1 MRDLRRPA
9 SLPFPPLS
17 RLSEAPF
24 SRMNRPQGPL
34 PCSATA
40 LYLTPRCHPPAL
52 LTLPSTSRQDANL
65 PTRCSSG
72 ATKQLVPKQTT
83 VWVRPLKT
91 VSLFNV
97 RVKGVPCEARK
108 LYSNEKKQKEGIR
121 GRISM
126 VEQKTKS
133 CHSSVPPLTSVTF
146 PSVPTTLTPLHCSVD
161 RLKSSVSVLSP
172 CWCAEG

>member
-52 LTLPSTSRQDANL
+52 LTLPSTSRQGVNF
-65 PTRCSSG
+65 PTRWSKG
-72 ATKQLVPKQTT
+72 WATKQLVPQQTT

-91 VSLFNV
+91 VSPLNV
-97 RVKGVPCEARK
+97 RVKGVPCKARK
-108 LYSNEKKQKEGIR
+108 LSSNEKKQKGGIR
-121 GRISM
+121 GRISRL
-126 VEQKTKS
+126 EQKTKS
-133 CHSSVPPLTSVTF
+133 CDSSVPPLTSVTF

-172 CWCAEG
+172 CC

>member
-52 LTLPSTSRQDANL
+52 LTLPSTSSRGVNS
-65 PTRCSSG
+65 PTRCSSNK
-72 ATKQLVPKQTT
+72 TVPQQTT
-83 VWVRPLKT
+83 VWVRPLNT

>member
-52 LTLPSTSRQDANL
+52 LTLPSTWRQGVNL
-65 PTRCSSG
+65 PTRCFSRAG
-72 ATKQLVPKQTT
+72 ATKQLVPQQTT

-108 LYSNEKKQKEGIR
+108 LYSNEKKQKGAIR
-121 GRISM
+121 GRISRL
-126 VEQKTKS
+126 EQKTKS
-133 CHSSVPPLTSVTF
+133 WGCHSSVPPLTSVTF
-146 PSVPTTLTPLHCSVD
+146 SSVPITLTPLHCSID

-172 CWCAEG
+172 C